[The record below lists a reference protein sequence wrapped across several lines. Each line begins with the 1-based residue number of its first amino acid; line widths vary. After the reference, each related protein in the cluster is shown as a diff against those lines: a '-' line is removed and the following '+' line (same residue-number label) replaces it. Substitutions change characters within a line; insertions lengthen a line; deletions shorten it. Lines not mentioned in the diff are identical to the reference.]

1 MAESWWR
8 KKGTHFRPAAKQV
21 KRTKHASKKEKNE
34 TASPPATLPQD
45 EENKYRVV
53 CRRYA
58 EKRATGID
66 SEGRP
71 ECFESEHPDCESCRR
86 DITEGIIETW

>member
-1 MAESWWR
+1 MQYIR
-8 KKGTHFRPAAKQV
+8 RQFRSAGRPVEQA
-21 KRTKHASKKEKNE
+21 KHAYETAKYE